1 MEITVLGIES
11 YREAVSRPTDAYRS
25 HPSAPVSARSVE
37 ALAKVVSK
45 TITARSKFIRRS
57 RYTTDYSHFFMLRR
71 PPGPKPHFLLGNMP
85 LASPDPLP
93 IFSSWAAE
101 FGDIFYYRAAWLH
114 VYFLNHPDLIEEVL
128 VRTPRNFLKDRVVRN
143 SRWFFGEG
151 LLTNEGDSWLRQR
164 RLSAPAFHRERVSTY
179 ANIMTSYAQQT
190 LANWKD
196 GETLDIHR
204 EMMRLTLQIVVR
216 ALFNVEAEETAEISS
231 ALNLFMSNT
240 TGVRILLPPIARYL
254 PTPRM
259 ISFRRAV
266 ARMDDTVYGII
277 AQHRANK
284 IESGDLL
291 SMLIAARDE
300 DGSHMSDRQLRD
312 EVLTFLIAGHE
323 TTALTLTWTW
333 HLLAQHPEVEKN
345 LHAELDR
352 LLRGRGPEFSDLP
365 ALTYTER
372 VIKESMRLYPP
383 AWSLART
390 VIADFELR
398 GYRIP
403 AGSNV
408 VMSQWI
414 MHRHPAYFP
423 EPEKFDPDRWS
434 TERAQR
440 LPRFAYFPFGGGP
453 RQCIGSSFAMMEAT
467 LLLATIAQSFRLCAV
482 PDHPVVPIPSF
493 TLRPKYGVRMTIESR
508 PSVTCSGQPGVQTQ
522 TVGH

>member
-1 MEITVLGIES
+1 
-11 YREAVSRPTDAYRS
+11 
-25 HPSAPVSARSVE
+25 
-37 ALAKVVSK
+37 
-45 TITARSKFIRRS
+45 
-57 RYTTDYSHFFMLRR
+57 MLTR
-71 PPGPKPHFLLGNMP
+71 PPGPRPRFLIGNMP

-93 IFSSWAAE
+93 IFSAWAAE

-128 VRTPRNFLKDRVVRN
+128 VRNPRNFLKDRVIRN

-164 RLSAPAFHRERVSTY
+164 RLSQPAFHRERVSSY
-179 ANIMTSYAQQT
+179 ATIMTSYARQT
-190 LANWKD
+190 LAHWQD
-196 GETLDIHR
+196 GETRDIHQ

-216 ALFNVEAEETAEISS
+216 ALFNVEPEETAEISS
-231 ALNLFMSNT
+231 ALNLIMSNT
-240 TGVRILLPPIARYL
+240 AGVRILLPPIARYL

-266 ARMDDTVYGII
+266 ARMDNTVYSII

-284 IESGDLL
+284 IDSGDLL
-291 SMLIAARDE
+291 SMLMGARDE
-300 DGSHMSDRQLRD
+300 DGSCMSDRQLRD

-333 HLLAQHPEVEKN
+333 HLLAQHPEVERK
-345 LHAELDR
+345 LHEELNR
-352 LLRGRGPEFSDLP
+352 VLGGRVPEFSDLP
-365 ALTYTER
+365 GLSYTER

-390 VIADFELR
+390 VISDFALR

-414 MHRHPAYFP
+414 MHRNPAYFSDP
-423 EPEKFDPDRWS
+423 QRFDPDRWS
-434 TERAQR
+434 PEKVQK

-467 LLLATIAQSFRLCAV
+467 LLLATIAQQFRFRSV
-482 PDHPVVPIPSF
+482 PGHPVVAIPSF
-493 TLRPKYGVRMTIESR
+493 TLRPKYGVHMTIERRPSINRDATQELQTSSR
-508 PSVTCSGQPGVQTQ
+508 P
-522 TVGH
+522 

>member
-1 MEITVLGIES
+1 M
-11 YREAVSRPTDAYRS
+11 A
-25 HPSAPVSARSVE
+25 
-37 ALAKVVSK
+37 
-45 TITARSKFIRRS
+45 
-57 RYTTDYSHFFMLRR
+57 RR
-71 PPGPKPHFLLGNMP
+71 PPGPKPHFLIGNMP

-93 IFSSWAAE
+93 IFSAWAAE

-128 VRTPRNFLKDRVVRN
+128 IRNPRNFLKDRVVRN

-179 ANIMTSYAQQT
+179 GSIMTSYAEQM

-196 GETLDIHR
+196 GETLDIHQ

-216 ALFNVEAEETAEISS
+216 ALFNVEAEQSAEISQ
-231 ALNLFMSNT
+231 ALNLIMSNT

-259 ISFRRAV
+259 ITFRRAV
-266 ARMDDTVYGII
+266 ARMDDTVYSII

-284 IESGDLL
+284 IDSGDLL
-291 SMLIAARDE
+291 SMLMAARDE
-300 DGSHMSDRQLRD
+300 DGSRMSDKQLRD

-333 HLLAQHPEVEKN
+333 YLLAQHPEVEKK
-345 LHAELDR
+345 LHQELDR
-352 LLRGRGPEFSDLP
+352 VLGGRVPEFSDLP
-365 ALTYTER
+365 SLTYTER

-390 VIADFELR
+390 VISDFELR

-403 AGSNV
+403 AGANV

-414 MHRHPAYFP
+414 MHRNATYFP

-434 TERAQR
+434 TEKAQK

-453 RQCIGSSFAMMEAT
+453 RQCIGASFAMMEAT
-467 LLLATIAQSFRLCAV
+467 LLLASIAQKFQLASV
-482 PDHPVVPIPSF
+482 PGHPVVLIPSF
-493 TLRPKYGVRMTIESR
+493 TLRPKHGMSMTLESR
-508 PSVTCSGQPGVQTQ
+508 SSVTRSVLLSLQT
-522 TVGH
+522 